1 MIDWSSA
8 RSKRDQMD
16 IYYQIW
22 DFIFGSNTF
31 QSFSPIFFL
40 EYAEGGASAVR
51 GAVARSTHLV
61 TTAAL

>member
-1 MIDWSSA
+1 
-8 RSKRDQMD
+8 MD

-22 DFIFGSNTF
+22 DFISGSNTF
-31 QSFSPIFFL
+31 QSLSPIFFL
-40 EYAEGGASAVR
+40 EYGEGGASEVR